1 MTFCEPLFFPP
12 LPGWTFLCFS
22 VSGMQVSCMFG
33 GEKRCGKQNIR
44 ISRSYY
50 IQRSFQETVGGPRRE
65 YEKPPV
71 RTTLHPS
78 PDTSSALMGL
88 VCSPSHSVP
97 CSVRVCDCVSL
108 SYEPVR
114 LQKAGHVLLLSVR
127 SVQSTWSTAHQ
138 LWLWLGYESILCS
151 LPPQLDC
158 RL

>member
-1 MTFCEPLFFPP
+1 MTFYEPLFFPP
-12 LPGWTFLCFS
+12 LPEWTFQCFY
-22 VSGMQVSCMFG
+22 VSGMQVSFIFG
-33 GEKRCGKQNIR
+33 GEKKCGKQNKQELL
-44 ISRSYY
+44 
-50 IQRSFQETVGGPRRE
+50 QRSFQETVGGPRRE
-65 YEKPPV
+65 HGKPPV

-88 VCSPSHSVP
+88 VCSPPHSVP
-97 CSVRVCDCVSL
+97 CIVRVCGCVSL

-138 LWLWLGYESILCS
+138 LWLLLGYESILCS

>member
-1 MTFCEPLFFPP
+1 MNHCSFLLFQGGPFYVSM
-12 LPGWTFLCFS
+12 FLEC
-22 VSGMQVSCMFG
+22 
-33 GEKRCGKQNIR
+33 RCLLYLVERRNVENR

-50 IQRSFQETVGGPRRE
+50 RGPFKKLSEDQEGHG
-65 YEKPPV
+65 KPPV
-71 RTTLHPS
+71 KTTLHPS

-88 VCSPSHSVP
+88 VCSPPHSVP
-97 CSVRVCDCVSL
+97 CIVRVCGCVSL

-127 SVQSTWSTAHQ
+127 SVHSTWSTAHQ
-138 LWLWLGYESILCS
+138 LWLLLGYESILCS

>member
-1 MTFCEPLFFPP
+1 MTFYEPLFFPP
-12 LPGWTFLCFS
+12 LPEWTFQCFN
-22 VSGMQVSCMFG
+22 VSGMQVSFVFG
-33 GEKRCGKQNIR
+33 GEKKCGKQNIR

-50 IQRSFQETVGGPRRE
+50 RGPFKKLSEDQEGHG
-65 YEKPPV
+65 KPPV
-71 RTTLHPS
+71 KTTLHPS

-88 VCSPSHSVP
+88 VCSPPHSVP
-97 CSVRVCDCVSL
+97 CIVRVCGCVSL

-138 LWLWLGYESILCS
+138 LWLLLGYESILCS

>member
-1 MTFCEPLFFPP
+1 MFQ
-12 LPGWTFLCFS
+12 CFWNAC
-22 VSGMQVSCMFG
+22 VFYVWWREEMWKTEYQN
-33 GEKRCGKQNIR
+33 KQELLHTEVL
-44 ISRSYY
+44 S
-50 IQRSFQETVGGPRRE
+50 TVGGPRRE

-88 VCSPSHSVP
+88 LCSPPHSVP
-97 CSVRVCDCVSL
+97 CSVRVCGCVSL

-127 SVQSTWSTAHQ
+127 SVQSTWSTTHQ

>member
-1 MTFCEPLFFPP
+1 MFQ
-12 LPGWTFLCFS
+12 CFWNAG
-22 VSGMQVSCMFG
+22 VFYIWWREEMWKTEYQN
-33 GEKRCGKQNIR
+33 KQELL
-44 ISRSYY
+44 
-50 IQRSFQETVGGPRRE
+50 QRSFQETVRGPRRE
-65 YEKPPV
+65 HRKPPV

-88 VCSPSHSVP
+88 LCSSPHSVP
-97 CSVRVCDCVSL
+97 CSVRAYGCVSL

-114 LQKAGHVLLLSVR
+114 LQKARHVLLLSVR